1 MNGRCQRRLGMGNPS
16 FQYTCVGL
24 GMTTKTST
32 LTMFLALWV
41 AAAGFWLLRGAVQE
55 EKVFEEVTSG
65 ADGAHQHYGQLTAS
79 AAEPRRRPSAAGGLA
94 ASSSGSSA
102 AKAHGG
108 EQLCSDSMADAP
120 GSWQLSRRPIV
131 RQPVYDQL
139 SIQNNCHEPP
149 WFATREHQVRQNG
162 ILTAYAVIVVSV

>member
-1 MNGRCQRRLGMGNPS
+1 MALATPNL
-16 FQYTCVGL
+16 L
-24 GMTTKTST
+24 T
-32 LTMFLALWV
+32 LTIFLALWV

-55 EKVFEEVTSG
+55 EEVFEEATSG
-65 ADGAHQHYGQLTAS
+65 ADAHQHYGQLTAF

-94 ASSSGSSA
+94 ASSNGSSA
-102 AKAHGG
+102 ARNRGG
-108 EQLCSDSMADAP
+108 EQLCSYSVADAP

-162 ILTAYAVIVVSV
+162 ILAAYAVIVVSV